1 MKLPKFRNAI
11 VFRATLPSIE
21 AIEVHL
27 AEMPFEEIGETE
39 FARSSFVP
47 NPVTGELVTP
57 ITNGYAIVVRRDQ
70 KIIPAQVV
78 AKEAQERFQN
88 IENRSGEK
96 LKRQDRNAII
106 CDVKVE
112 LCKQAFV
119 KSSLV
124 LALYNSEENLLI
136 INTTN
141 KNNASMVG
149 AMLIKVVGSV
159 KTETI
164 HIDNIKNGL
173 TTRLQ
178 NHLEDTKEAF
188 GKFQVGDYIQLSRYA
203 EHKEVLRYSADH
215 SSVSTELSES
225 LSSGFGVD
233 QMEFWGMGINFLL
246 TEKFH
251 FRRIDTQDNVY
262 GDDDDK
268 TYRWRHQAGTDMFQF
283 SKVVN
288 HLCDLF
294 AYKESQE
301 QKPAA

>member
-39 FARSSFVP
+39 FSRASFVP
-47 NPVTGELVTP
+47 NPVTGEMVTP
-57 ITNGYAIVVRRDQ
+57 ITNGYAIVIRRDQ
-70 KIIPAQVV
+70 KIIPDQVV
-78 AKEAQERFQN
+78 AKEAQERIQN
-88 IENRSGEK
+88 IENRTGEK

-112 LCKQAFV
+112 LCKLAFV

-124 LALYNSEENLLI
+124 LALYNSEENILI

-141 KNNASMVG
+141 KNIASMVG

-178 NHLEDTKEAF
+178 NHLEGNSEAF
-188 GKFQVGDYIQLSRYA
+188 GEFQVGDFIQLSRYA

-225 LSSGFGVD
+225 LSSRFSVD

-268 TYRWRHQAGTDMFQF
+268 AYRWRHQAGTDMFQF
-283 SKVVN
+283 SRVVN
-288 HLCDLF
+288 HLCDLL